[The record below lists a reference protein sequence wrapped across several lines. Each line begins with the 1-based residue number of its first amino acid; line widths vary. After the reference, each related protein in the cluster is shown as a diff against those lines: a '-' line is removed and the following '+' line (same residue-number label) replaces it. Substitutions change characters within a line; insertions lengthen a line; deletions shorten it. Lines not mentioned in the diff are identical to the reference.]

1 MNIQKTKLDKF
12 QSNIGVYLS
21 TALLGP
27 WKRRSLGLIT
37 LLVGFYSGNNLTV
50 YYLEK
55 VGQRPL
61 VVFVMV
67 VIIEVLIRLRS
78 TVKGNNWPLQWLAI
92 DNFRIGCVYAV
103 VLEAF
108 KLGS

>member
-1 MNIQKTKLDKF
+1 MSIQKTNFDKF
-12 QSNIGVYLS
+12 LIKLGNYFS
-21 TALLGP
+21 TSLLGP
-27 WKRRSLGLIT
+27 WRRRSLGLIA
-37 LLVGFYSGNNLTV
+37 LLIGFYCGSNLTV

-67 VIIEVLIRLRS
+67 LILEILVRLRS
-78 TVKGNNWPLQWLAI
+78 NVKSEQWPLSWLAI
-92 DNFRIGCVYAV
+92 DNFRIGTIYAV
-103 VLEAF
+103 ILEAF